1 MYAAAT
7 LQLAALVA
15 CASAIYED
23 QIGKFD
29 WRQENVGCPRQI
41 HVERAKGLRHTHVLV
56 STEADMVASLQAS
69 TGQIVWKQQLEHSS
83 SSSSP
88 LTFTAASKSLI
99 TFTNNNDVVRAWD
112 RETGI
117 LLWETQIS
125 QIANRD
131 AHVTALSLANGQ
143 YKWSRNEENIKDWI
157 GSMPGSQ
164 MLTSVGGVAGV
175 ELSVVR
181 IDITNGATAKLQ
193 KLNASWFKKEKC
205 TLSDTLLSC
214 FDETGFHV
222 ADLSSD
228 PVTVHHTA
236 LPAVHSIMKLN
247 TRDLL
252 LVNSHTNTY
261 VYRLTLSEPPTLMLE
276 LEKVEAVAT
285 SDRHDFLAVATA
297 AHELIVYDAVKG
309 ELLFRAQ
316 ILEKDLAP
324 FKMISFIGSGQEFEF
339 AVVLEDCRLIY
350 LVGSSNKLA
359 KEWIRHEALSTV
371 TSVEMV
377 DLPLS
382 EAQADI
388 ESEFATDGGNF
399 QFFFG

>member
-15 CASAIYED
+15 SVSAIYED

-29 WRQENVGCPRQI
+29 CVEAAARAFFFFFFQPSTNI
-41 HVERAKGLRHTHVLV
+41 HSCLK
-56 STEADMVASLQAS
+56 
-69 TGQIVWKQQLEHSS
+69 VWK
-83 SSSSP
+83 
-88 LTFTAASKSLI
+88 KSQVLI
-99 TFTNNNDVVRAWD
+99 SNGNVF
-112 RETGI
+112 I
-117 LLWETQIS
+117 F
-125 QIANRD
+125 RD

-164 MLTSVGGVAGV
+164 MLTSVGGVAGA

-193 KLNASWFKKEKC
+193 KLNASWFDKEKC

-261 VYRLTLSEPPTLMLE
+261 VYRVTLSEPPTLLLE

-297 AHELIVYDAVKG
+297 AHELIVYNAIKG

-324 FKMISFIGSGQEFEF
+324 FKMI
-339 AVVLEDCRLIY
+339 
-350 LVGSSNKLA
+350 
-359 KEWIRHEALSTV
+359 
-371 TSVEMV
+371 
-377 DLPLS
+377 
-382 EAQADI
+382 
-388 ESEFATDGGNF
+388 
-399 QFFFG
+399 